1 MMSFM
6 FWPFPK
12 SLTEARLIRRYKRF
26 LADVEMRDGE
36 VVVAHCVNTGRM
48 SGCSEPGSRVWLEPA
63 DEGSKR
69 QLRWT
74 WVLTETPAGV
84 VVGVHTGFPNRFA
97 AALLRDDAVAPLAE
111 YETVRTEVKMGESSR
126 VDVFLEGH
134 ATQPNCWVE
143 VKNVTMVQDA
153 VAMFPDAV
161 TERGRKHLG
170 ELAKCVQSGDRA
182 AMLYVIQRT
191 DGATFR
197 PADAIDPAYGETLR
211 HVVKDCGVE
220 AYALRTRP
228 TPEGLYLEDL
238 IPVELD

>member
-1 MMSFM
+1 M

-12 SLTEARLIRRYKRF
+12 PLTEARLIRRYKRF
-26 LADVEMRDGE
+26 LADVELCDGE

-69 QLRWT
+69 KLRWT
-74 WVLTETPAGV
+74 WVLTETLSGV

-97 AALLRDDAVAPLAE
+97 AALLRTDAITPLSGYA
-111 YETVRTEVKMGESSR
+111 TVRTEVKMGESSR

-134 ATQPNCWVE
+134 SSQPNCWVE
-143 VKNVTMVQDA
+143 VKNVTMVIDD
-153 VAMFPDAV
+153 VALFPDAV
-161 TERGRKHLG
+161 TERGRKHLN
-170 ELAKCVQSGDRA
+170 ELASCVKSGDRA

-191 DGATFR
+191 DGDTFR
-197 PADAIDPAYGETLR
+197 PADLIDPAYGDSLR
-211 HVVKDCGVE
+211 HVVNECGVE

-228 TPEGLYLEDL
+228 TPEGLHLQDL